1 MDTYR
6 EIFLMEQTYA
16 TLFSL
21 ANKLQVRG
29 DEYLGNLTSR
39 QYMTMVAIA
48 HLSEGKTTLNNI
60 ARKLGSTKQNVKQI
74 VTVMQKKGYVDVI
87 PNTEDRRAVNVIIT
101 EIGKQ
106 VVYQVSKKG
115 IFFMAQLF
123 KDFSTEELETFWGM
137 LKKLYRFDGE
147 EQDGFEE
154 DSNLKAS
161 ESQKEDAARILKK
174 FENIRKNQR
183 KERKNYEK

>member
-1 MDTYR
+1 MDIYR
-6 EIFLMEQTYA
+6 EIFLMQQTYA

-29 DEYLGNLTSR
+29 DEYLESLTSR

-48 HLSEGKTTLNNI
+48 HLPEDKATFNNI

-74 VTVMQKKGYVDVI
+74 VTAMQNKGYVDVT
-87 PNTEDRRAVNVIIT
+87 PNPEDRRAVNVIIT
-101 EIGKQ
+101 ETGKR
-106 VVYQVSKKG
+106 VLYEVSEKG
-115 IFFMAQLF
+115 IFLMAKLF
-123 KDFSTEELETFWGM
+123 KDFSNEELETFWGM

-154 DSNLKAS
+154 DSNLKAD
-161 ESQKEDAARILKK
+161 ESQKENVTRILNE
-174 FENIRKNQR
+174 FEKIRKNQ
-183 KERKNYEK
+183 KMERENYEE

>member
-1 MDTYR
+1 MDICR

-29 DEYLGNLTSR
+29 DEYLGSLTSR

-48 HLSEGKTTLNNI
+48 HLSEGKVTFNNI

-74 VTVMQKKGYVDVI
+74 VTAMENKGYLNVI
-87 PNTEDRRAVNVIIT
+87 PNPKDRRAVNVIIT
-101 EIGKQ
+101 ETGKQ
-106 VVYQVSKKG
+106 VLYQVSEKG
-115 IFFMAQLF
+115 IFFMAELF
-123 KDFSTEELETFWGM
+123 KNFSTEELETIWGM

-154 DSNLKAS
+154 DSNLKAD
-161 ESQKEDAARILKK
+161 ESQKEDVTRILKE
-174 FENIRKNQR
+174 FERIRKNQ
-183 KERKNYEK
+183 KMERENYEE

>member
-29 DEYLGNLTSR
+29 DEYLGDLTSR

-74 VTVMQKKGYVDVI
+74 VTVMQKKEYVDVV

-101 EIGKQ
+101 EAGKQ
-106 VVYQVSKKG
+106 VLYQVSEKG
-115 IFFMAQLF
+115 ILFMAQLF
-123 KDFSTEELETFWGM
+123 KDFSTEELETIWGM

-154 DSNLKAS
+154 DSNLKVD
-161 ESQKEDAARILKK
+161 ESQKDDAARILKE